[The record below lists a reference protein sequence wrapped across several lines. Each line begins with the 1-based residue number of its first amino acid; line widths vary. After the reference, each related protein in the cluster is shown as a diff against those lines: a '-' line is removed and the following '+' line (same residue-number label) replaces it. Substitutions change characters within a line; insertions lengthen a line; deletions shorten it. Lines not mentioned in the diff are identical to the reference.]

1 MTTIAEIQQAVATYF
16 AIPMI
21 EMKSTRRGRAAAH
34 ARQIGMYLARELTA
48 HSLPMIGREFG
59 RRDHT
64 TVIYGIHAVEERMQ
78 RAEFRQNI
86 EMLRARLTPE
96 SVEAA

>member
-1 MTTIAEIQQAVATYF
+1 MTTIAEIQQAVSTYF

-21 EMKSTRRGRAAAH
+21 EMKSARRGRDAAH

-59 RRDHT
+59 KRDHT
-64 TVIYGIHAVEERMQ
+64 TVIYGIRAVEGRMQ
-78 RAEFRQNI
+78 RAGFRRNI
-86 EMLRARLTPE
+86 EMLRAKLAPE